1 MQAVELQLLLG
12 KNGIIIEVSQ
22 GENSGGYPPGSMD
35 NPRWMDP
42 ALDVATIGDIY
53 IYTPVIHSSNV
64 FGNVQVDGMFQV
76 SIIVL

>member
-1 MQAVELQLLLG
+1 MQAGELQLLLG

-53 IYTPVIHSSNV
+53 IPQWFTA
-64 FGNVQVDGMFQV
+64 QMFLAM
-76 SIIVL
+76 SK